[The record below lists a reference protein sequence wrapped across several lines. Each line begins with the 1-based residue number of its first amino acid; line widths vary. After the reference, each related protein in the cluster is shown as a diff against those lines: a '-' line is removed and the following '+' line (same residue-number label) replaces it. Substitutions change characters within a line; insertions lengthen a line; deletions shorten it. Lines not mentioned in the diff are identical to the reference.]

1 MLNGLLNFLQF
12 LYDNWTVI
20 IVIISL
26 IITIIQK
33 TKSYFSK
40 SNEEK
45 IEIAKAQI
53 HESMLKMITDAEVD
67 YETWSQAGSIKRS
80 QVIQKIFADYPILS
94 KFADQDALIEWIDDA
109 INDSLR
115 TLRKII
121 AENRTDN
128 QEETMEQN

>member
-1 MLNGLLNFLQF
+1 MLNGLLNFLQI

-26 IITIIQK
+26 IIAIIQK

-45 IEIAKAQI
+45 IEIAKTQI
-53 HESMLKMITDAEVD
+53 QESMLKMITDAEVD
-67 YETWSQAGSIKRS
+67 YEAWSRAGSIKRS

-94 KFADQDALIEWIDDA
+94 KVVDQEELIQWIDDT
-109 INDSLR
+109 INDSLK
-115 TLRKII
+115 TLRKIV
-121 AENRTDN
+121 AENHVNN
-128 QEETMEQN
+128 QEGAI